1 MDFEK
6 AAKISILA
14 QTESTMIN
22 LNFTRTSILLALS
35 LAPATLSAQVVPSNP
50 SPTPVPYASVSQLN
64 TLLAQL
70 EQSSATAQADLA
82 RVRVEKWKADGSY
95 KRQVQAN
102 IESIQRNLKFALPEI
117 TSQLRNSP
125 EDLAATFKLYRN
137 LDALYS
143 VMSNVTESAG
153 AFGSKDEFQSLSNDI
168 STFER
173 SRIGFADRLEN
184 LASSKEAE
192 LTQLRGQLKA
202 LQAAPPAP
210 PKKVIVDDTEP
221 PKKTPKKK
229 KTTPSTTTKPA
240 SQAPTSPPPPNQ

>member
-1 MDFEK
+1 V
-6 AAKISILA
+6 KISILA
-14 QTESTMIN
+14 QAESTMIS
-22 LNFTRTSILLALS
+22 LNFTRTCILLVLS
-35 LAPATLSAQVVPSNP
+35 LARLTLSAQVAPANP
-50 SPTPVPYASVSQLN
+50 SPTPVPYESVSQLN

-70 EQSSATAQADLA
+70 EQSSVTAQADLA
-82 RVRVEKWKADGSY
+82 RVRVEKWKADSSY

-117 TSQLRNSP
+117 TGQLRNSP

-168 STFER
+168 SAFER
-173 SRIGFADRLEN
+173 ARMGFADRLEN

-192 LTQLRGQLKA
+192 LTQLRGQVKA
-202 LQAAPPAP
+202 LQAAPPPP

-221 PKKTPKKK
+221 PKKTTKKK
-229 KTTPSTTTKPA
+229 KTTPSTTTTTKPA